1 MINLNALRKLIGL
14 AVKDNKESFTIT
26 VVEAQ
31 QFVIEAE
38 KMHDGNCELSNYRE
52 KIESQ
57 RKQIESYKATLAE
70 LTKPKPVEDKVG
82 NLLGS
87 E

>member
-1 MINLNALRKLIGL
+1 MSNLKSLRQLIGL
-14 AVKDNKESFTIT
+14 AVKSNKEYISIT
-26 VVEAQ
+26 TEGAKQ
-31 QFVIEAE
+31 IIAEAE
-38 KMHDGNCELSNYRE
+38 VMHGGNCDLENYRE
-52 KIESQ
+52 QIKSQ

>member
-1 MINLNALRKLIGL
+1 MSNLNALRKLIGL
-14 AVKDNKESFTIT
+14 AVKDDKESFTIT

-38 KMHDGNCELSNYRE
+38 AGHGGNCDLENYRE
-52 KIESQ
+52 QIKSQ